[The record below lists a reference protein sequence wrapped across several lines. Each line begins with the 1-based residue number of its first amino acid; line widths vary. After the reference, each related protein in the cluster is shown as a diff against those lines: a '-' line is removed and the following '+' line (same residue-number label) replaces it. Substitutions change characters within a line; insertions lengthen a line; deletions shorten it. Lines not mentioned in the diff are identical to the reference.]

1 MTRETIIALRIESGN
16 TAANRADLVAGKCI
30 VVGSM
35 GEGGVR
41 CSHGTRPHVSEEFC
55 NTVTETEGG
64 YCGGEK
70 SPVAA
75 GAFCKWT
82 FCPAPATTS

>member
-1 MTRETIIALRIESGN
+1 MAVEASQKIALECWKSSE
-16 TAANRADLVAGKCI
+16 VSI
-30 VVGSM
+30 VVAIAPTPITS
-35 GEGGVR
+35 
-41 CSHGTRPHVSEEFC
+41 
-55 NTVTETEGG
+55 VTETEGG

-70 SPVAA
+70 YPVAA

>member
-1 MTRETIIALRIESGN
+1 
-16 TAANRADLVAGKCI
+16 
-30 VVGSM
+30 M

-70 SPVAA
+70 YPVAA

-82 FCPAPATTS
+82 FCPALPDEGRRLDELLPLTAAPATTS

>member
-1 MTRETIIALRIESGN
+1 MPFGLPTIDDDTSFGEPTFEPTPGP
-16 TAANRADLVAGKCI
+16 
-30 VVGSM
+30 GSFY
-35 GEGGVR
+35 
-41 CSHGTRPHVSEEFC
+41 GTRPHVSEEFC